1 MSHVLFA
8 VNYGARPQSRRR
20 EKAGKTA
27 KIAPMS
33 KQHKTSPSSPEPGSS
48 RQSPDFSAPGDS
60 AQRNELNL
68 ADHFLI
74 AMPAMADPVF
84 GGSVVYL
91 CEHNANGALGVI
103 INKPTDMTVDV
114 LLDRIDLKLEI
125 APDVL
130 TPSTLLEKS
139 PVMFGGPVQSDRGF
153 VLHAPYGDFSSTMPV
168 TDEIALTTSKDIL
181 EAVAVGRAPA
191 RMLVSLGCAG
201 WGAGQLEDEITRNGW
216 LTVRADASIMFDLP
230 LEQRFD
236 AALKLLGIDAT
247 MLSGEAGHA

>member
-1 MSHVLFA
+1 VLGHS
-8 VNYGARPQSRRR
+8 GARRRR
-20 EKAGKTA
+20 PPFRAENPGKTD
-27 KIAPMS
+27 KIPAMP
-33 KQHKTSPSSPEPGSS
+33 KQRKTSPSSNDPGSAWESLDFTDANAPS
-48 RQSPDFSAPGDS
+48 RD
-60 AQRNELNL
+60 ELNL

-84 GGSVVYL
+84 GGTVVYL
-91 CEHNANGALGVI
+91 CEHNADGALGVI
-103 INKPTDMTVDV
+103 INKATDMTVDV

-130 TPSTLLEKS
+130 TPSTLMEKS

-168 TDEIALTTSKDIL
+168 TDQIALTTSKDIL
-181 EAVAVGRAPA
+181 EAVAVGRAPS

-216 LTVRADASIMFDLP
+216 LTVRADADILFDLP

>member
-8 VNYGARPQSRRR
+8 VNYGARPESRRR

-33 KQHKTSPSSPEPGSS
+33 KQHKTSPSSSEPGSS
-48 RQSPDFSAPGDS
+48 RQSPDFAPDDS